1 MAGCGVDGV
10 CDSWGHGVDGVC
22 GSRITS
28 PTVRSVRLLRVLPPH
43 PAPAPSHSSG
53 FVFNMRFCRI
63 KKKKDTKK
71 AVGVCRAFGAGLLV
85 MCKLAKGFVLL
96 LQMNF

>member
-1 MAGCGVDGV
+1 
-10 CDSWGHGVDGVC
+10 
-22 GSRITS
+22 
-28 PTVRSVRLLRVLPPH
+28 
-43 PAPAPSHSSG
+43 
-53 FVFNMRFCRI
+53 MRFCRI

-71 AVGVCRAFGAGLLV
+71 TVGVCCAFGAGLLV

>member
-28 PTVRSVRLLRVLPPH
+28 PTVRSVRPLRVLPPRQLQL
-43 PAPAPSHSSG
+43 PL
-53 FVFNMRFCRI
+53 
-63 KKKKDTKK
+63 T
-71 AVGVCRAFGAGLLV
+71 LLV
-85 MCKLAKGFVLL
+85 LFLI
-96 LQMNF
+96 